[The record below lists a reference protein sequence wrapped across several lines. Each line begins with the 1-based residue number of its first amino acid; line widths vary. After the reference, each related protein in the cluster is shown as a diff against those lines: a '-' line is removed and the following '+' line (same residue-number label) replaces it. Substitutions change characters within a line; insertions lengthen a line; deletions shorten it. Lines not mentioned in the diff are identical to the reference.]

1 MNTQNLTALE
11 KEIYQQPVLKV
22 ITVQTSRSILN
33 TSDPTET
40 KGVWDDI
47 E

>member
-1 MNTQNLTALE
+1 MNTQNLTTPE

-40 KGVWDDI
+40 KGAWDDI
-47 E
+47 Q